1 MRMREHGKYVNDEV
15 PIPVFYVSE
24 IYQETFR
31 HEKPVV
37 EIHIAEPLS
46 PVSVDDYLYEV
57 SFPDS
62 LTVPRGHILQVAA
75 KQHVISTNAMDQV
88 THITKAYA
96 KAVPTQKWAVLSC
109 SAQRALVD

>member
-1 MRMREHGKYVNDEV
+1 LSDSRSCFLCFRDLPGDISARE
-15 PIPVFYVSE
+15 
-24 IYQETFR
+24 T
-31 HEKPVV
+31 VV
-37 EIHIAEPLS
+37 EIHMAEPLS

-96 KAVPTQKWAVLSC
+96 KAVPTQNGLF
-109 SAQRALVD
+109 